1 MKNLPTIQKKT
12 QSISSQNDKPPQIQD
27 AGARMPVNNKKIL
40 QNVSIN
46 CVLWYL
52 LMLKRYTGVGC
63 LFHYQHLIEFKI
75 NIFIYF
81 YHKNNS
87 VIYIE
92 DLPVHKLRILLQGV
106 DCVKH
111 VS

>member
-46 CVLWYL
+46 CVL
-52 LMLKRYTGVGC
+52 
-63 LFHYQHLIEFKI
+63 
-75 NIFIYF
+75 
-81 YHKNNS
+81 
-87 VIYIE
+87 
-92 DLPVHKLRILLQGV
+92 
-106 DCVKH
+106 
-111 VS
+111 